1 MTFYYKHILCA
12 VFPHSPRT
20 SYLLKFTPDTK
31 PTETDLSIRRT
42 PHKLEHKHEH
52 APARS
57 AIPNSSVI
65 VNTGSKQGIT
75 NPPGNA
81 AYNASK
87 AAVKSLTENLAFE
100 LRQVPNTKLTAHLF
114 MYVPSLL
121 SPFTFLVL
129 SCMLIYIICICYRPG
144 WTHTSISTS
153 GLTPASSTPPP
164 GAWSASETVLYM
176 LDKVRSGT
184 FYILC
189 PDGETRPEVDRLRI
203 LWGAGDLTEGRPA
216 LSRWHP
222 DWKSLFEEWMREGLA
237 EL

>member
-1 MTFYYKHILCA
+1 ML
-12 VFPHSPRT
+12 
-20 SYLLKFTPDTK
+20 TK
-31 PTETDLSIRRT
+31 
-42 PHKLEHKHEH
+42 
-52 APARS
+52 
-57 AIPNSSVI
+57 
-65 VNTGSKQGIT
+65 
-75 NPPGNA
+75 
-81 AYNASK
+81 Y
-87 AAVKSLTENLAFE
+87 FC
-100 LRQVPNTKLTAHLF
+100 
-114 MYVPSLL
+114 
-121 SPFTFLVL
+121 VL
-129 SCMLIYIICICYRPG
+129 SFSLNFVSFSILFAVLHYMLTKYTNHRPG

-164 GAWSASETVLYM
+164 GAWTASETVLYM
-176 LDKVRSGT
+176 LDKVRSGA

>member
-1 MTFYYKHILCA
+1 MLSSLTLLE
-12 VFPHSPRT
+12 PHTYSNSRP
-20 SYLLKFTPDTK
+20 TK

-42 PHKLEHKHEH
+42 PHKLEHEYEH

-129 SCMLIYIICICYRPG
+129 SCMLIYIICI
-144 WTHTSISTS
+144 
-153 GLTPASSTPPP
+153 
-164 GAWSASETVLYM
+164 
-176 LDKVRSGT
+176 
-184 FYILC
+184 
-189 PDGETRPEVDRLRI
+189 
-203 LWGAGDLTEGRPA
+203 
-216 LSRWHP
+216 
-222 DWKSLFEEWMREGLA
+222 
-237 EL
+237 